1 MKKLFEGRTAMVTGS
16 GKNIGKAIAL
26 GFARQGANVV
36 VCDYNEEAALQTV
49 EEVKALG
56 VGAMAA
62 VCDVRDRE
70 KIFAFVAEAAQ
81 RFGAIDYLVC
91 NAGGSAGLLKKLTN
105 FVDAEMSTI
114 DFVIDT
120 NLKGS
125 IHCTQAVL
133 PGMIKRNYGKI
144 IYMSSIAAV
153 CGLTQRADYAAAKAG
168 MIGMAKSLAMEVGE
182 YNICVNC
189 ISPGAIARNGG
200 SNVPRKRMTFLG
212 EGEKGIIGTPRDIA
226 DTALFLAYQDYITG
240 ENIVVDGGRTLGPG
254 RD

>member
-1 MKKLFEGRTAMVTGS
+1 MEKLFLGRTAMVTGA

-36 VCDYNEEAALQTV
+36 VCDYNEACALETV
-49 EEVKALG
+49 AEIQALG
-56 VGAMAA
+56 VEAMAA

-70 KIFAFVAEAAQ
+70 AIFSYVAQATQ
-81 RFGAIDYLVC
+81 RFGKIDYLVN
-91 NAGGSAGLLKKLTN
+91 NAGGSAALLNKVSH
-105 FVDAEMSTI
+105 FVDAEQETL

-125 IHCTQAVL
+125 MHCTQAVL
-133 PGMIKRNYGKI
+133 PGMIAQNYGKI
-144 IYMSSIAAV
+144 IFMSSIAAV
-153 CGLTQRADYAAAKAG
+153 CGLETRVDYAAAKAG
-168 MIGMAKSLAMEVGE
+168 MIGMAKALAMEVGQ

-189 ISPGAIARNGG
+189 ISPGAISRNGK
-200 SNVPRKRMTFLG
+200 NIPRKRMTFLG
-212 EGEKGIIGTPRDIA
+212 DGETGRIGMPQDIA